1 VVVPSM
7 RVEAQDSYRMTPDE
21 LREFQGQYLLED
33 GTTLTV
39 SRRSRRLF
47 SAVTGRPEVEL
58 VATSPNSF
66 VTRTGATK
74 VAFRQAANGN
84 VFGVELRQG
93 GGMVAQ

>member
-1 VVVPSM
+1 
-7 RVEAQDSYRMTPDE
+7 MTPDE

-39 SRRSRRLF
+39 SRRNRRLF
-47 SAVTGRPEVEL
+47 SAVTGHPEVEL

-66 VTRTGATK
+66 VTGTGATQ

-84 VFGVELRQG
+84 VFGVELRYRN
-93 GGMVAQ
+93 